1 MLFRKNKREAA
12 QEEAVPAADGQGS
25 NESGS
30 TAPVR
35 KRRQRTTERKTATVE
50 EIKQVVRKPVFKGA
64 VTDVDG
70 HLKTVGIVSPEADK
84 ESSPL
89 GMPLSKPSSDDS
101 GEGTV
106 VMKQKGYFTVPEEE
120 KSVRVADVSSDIA
133 SAFGIISSG
142 QKSVEEVEHPTEDLA
157 GEGNSSGENAGSVFH
172 GDEKEMPEDG
182 TDDVQTVDMGTDSV
196 RDEVHVGIPCS
207 LRISAKLKELLEQ
220 GRYPIKGRKSIEV
233 FYYDSD
239 AEDVETEDGKFLLA
253 NNKVFVNGKLAC
265 WDDLFEVKVPAG
277 TKVEIETGIGFG
289 IPSGCR
295 LGIGCSEESSNKF
308 YFKPVHYEVD
318 SCAASD
324 SIIVTL
330 EALEGA
336 YLSKVGRLIEC
347 QVIAS

>member
-1 MLFRKNKREAA
+1 MLFRKNKKEAA
-12 QEEAVPAADGQGS
+12 QEEAVLAADVQGS
-25 NESGS
+25 SEHGS
-30 TAPVR
+30 AVPVR
-35 KRRQRTTERKTATVE
+35 KRRKRTTERKTATVE
-50 EIKQVVRKPVFKGA
+50 EIKQVVRKPVFKSTVADAG
-64 VTDVDG
+64 G
-70 HLKTVGIVSPEADK
+70 HVKTIGTAPPEADK

-89 GMPLSKPSSDDS
+89 EMPLSKPSSDSS
-101 GEGTV
+101 GERTV
-106 VMKQKGYFTVPEEE
+106 VMKQRGYFTVPEEE
-120 KSVRVADVSSDIA
+120 KAVKVADVSSDIA

-142 QKSVEEVEHPTEDLA
+142 QGSVEEAELPAGNLA
-157 GEGNSSGENAGSVFH
+157 GESSILENAESVFQAD
-172 GDEKEMPEDG
+172 GKEMPEED
-182 TDDVQTVDMGTDSV
+182 TIDVQTVDMGTDSD
-196 RDEVHVGIPCS
+196 RDEAPAGIQCS

-220 GRYPIKGRKSIEV
+220 GRHPIRGRKSIEV

-295 LGIGCSEESSNKF
+295 LGIGCSEEASSKF
-308 YFKPVHYEVD
+308 YFRSAYYEVD
-318 SCAASD
+318 SCDASD